1 MTILK
6 SIFIA
11 LACYAGA
18 LQAQDS
24 LLTEKTAPLSV
35 KYFDGFYLGSA
46 AGFQNLF
53 GGSHVNNMDVLAQQ
67 SKFVLDL
74 YGGFRKQFLKNRLV
88 VGLEGQIGFADGDLS
103 HTDNATQLEI
113 SYENNSQ
120 HGIGGTAGITV
131 GKKKSHFLLIYVN
144 ETTRN
149 FDVTI
154 TQYGETYKQQDQQG
168 MLKYGVGYEAT
179 LFKGLHL
186 YARIGGLR
194 VDFGDQVTNINV
206 EDKLDYMLGALYQF

>member
-6 SIFIA
+6 STFIV

-18 LQAQDS
+18 LQAQDN
-24 LLTEKTAPLSV
+24 LLTEKAAPLSV
-35 KYFDGFYLGSA
+35 KYFDGLYFGLG

-53 GGSHVNNMDVLAQQ
+53 GGSSVNNMDVLAQQ

-88 VGLEGQIGFADGDLS
+88 VGLEGQLGFTDGDLS
-103 HTDNATQLEI
+103 HKDNATQLEI

-120 HGIGGTAGITV
+120 HGIGGTAGVTL
-131 GKKKSHFLLIYVN
+131 GKEKSHLLLIYVN

-154 TQYGETYKQQDQQG
+154 NQYGETYKQQDQQG
-168 MLKYGVGYEAT
+168 MLKYGVGYET
-179 LFKGLHL
+179 VLFKRLHL
-186 YARIGGLR
+186 CARIGGLK

-206 EDKLDYMLGALYQF
+206 EDKLDYMLSALYQF